1 MPLAIASPG
10 SITQWIAVCKCQS
23 LSPGDEHTESEDS
36 LPICG
41 SCGKRISAG
50 RAGSFTQW
58 IFRTDL
64 CACQVPAEM
73 RPAAP
78 AADQKPDDGSSVM
91 EEELDPDEIE
101 VESDRFPLDRY
112 KPLQVLG
119 KGALGTV
126 YKCRDRQLNKLVA
139 VKILQH
145 ITGAQL
151 RQFQAEAR
159 EMSRLNH
166 PGIVSVMDF
175 GVTAGETPYMVLEYV
190 ESRTLASLLD
200 ERGHLELAEVCEIFS
215 RIADALA
222 HTHEKGI
229 FHRDLK
235 PGNILL
241 SGNDIRIIDFTVTM
255 PGQDAGSFD
264 PAGIVCTPAYMAPD
278 QFAGHSFDAR
288 SDIYSLGCMLFEAL
302 AGNLPYQGDTPI
314 EVLSRHAAAEIPSL
328 ADFRPDL
335 EEEPSA
341 RMEEIIRCCLA
352 KDPEDRFDHVG
363 ELAAA
368 LQELAQTVTE
378 GRTAPGANPGSPPA
392 PVLKIVALSVMVIA
406 LLTGSVVFLTSVFLT
421 KSGEK
426 SGHDEKAPQALKPVD
441 DLDGLDVRAD
451 WSAGDEVYSVGADNN
466 TGAKFLRSTPAG
478 LVAYKAASDE
488 LTDKDLQEL
497 ADKDDL
503 NILSLAGCAAMT
515 GEGLCLLEGK
525 PLTQLEIEWLH
536 LSDEGLDCLTRLK
549 SIQVLNASHIEMT
562 PERIAR
568 LEELPSLTVLHLV
581 ACNMDAERVRAL
593 TKLRSLR
600 TVTLDHNWKLKVE
613 DLKPLNAMRLKVSAG
628 SCPEITSLVRLK
640 KALPDCYIEAGEYPS
655 LE

>member
-1 MPLAIASPG
+1 MPLAISSPG
-10 SITQWIAVCKCQS
+10 SITQWIAVCKCQA
-23 LSPGDEHTESEDS
+23 LSPASESAASEDS
-36 LPICG
+36 LPIC
-41 SCGKRISAG
+41 STCGKRISAG

-64 CACQVPAEM
+64 CACQVPVEM

-78 AADQKPDDGSSVM
+78 QTDEEPDDTISII

-101 VESDRFPLDRY
+101 VEADRFPLDRY

-145 ITGAQL
+145 LTGAQL
-151 RQFQAEAR
+151 RQFQAEAK

-175 GVTAGETPYMVLEYV
+175 GVTTGETPYMVMEYV
-190 ESRTLASLLD
+190 ESRTLASLLA
-200 ERGHLELAEVCEIFS
+200 ERGHLELVEVCEIFA

-241 SGNDIRIIDFTVTM
+241 SGSDIRIIDFTVTM
-255 PGQDAGSFD
+255 PGESAESFD
-264 PAGIVCTPAYMAPD
+264 PAGVVCTPAYMAPD
-278 QFAGHSFDAR
+278 QFAGHAFDAR
-288 SDIYSLGCMLFEAL
+288 SDIYSLGCMLFEAIT
-302 AGNLPYQGDTPI
+302 GSPPYQGDTPI
-314 EVLSRHAAAEIPSL
+314 EVLSQHATAPVPSL
-328 ADFRPDL
+328 LPARSDL
-335 EEEPSA
+335 EDQTA
-341 RMEEIIRCCLA
+341 LMEDVIQRCLA
-352 KDPEDRFDHVG
+352 KDPEERFADVG

-368 LQELAQTVTE
+368 LHELAQTVTE
-378 GRTAPGANPGSPPA
+378 GHRKPEAKTTNRGGPPS
-392 PVLKIVALSVMVIA
+392 PVLKIVALSIMVIA
-406 LLTGSVVFLTSVFLT
+406 LLAGSAAFLMQGGDTGEH
-421 KSGEK
+421 KK
-426 SGHDEKAPQALKPVD
+426 KAPSARKHV
-441 DLDGLDVRAD
+441 DGLDDRAD
-451 WSAGDEVYSVGADNN
+451 WSAGDEIYSVGIGNK
-466 TGAKFLRSTPAG
+466 TGQKFMRTGLGG
-478 LVAYKAASDE
+478 LVAYRATSDE
-488 LTDKDLQEL
+488 LTDSDLREL
-497 ADKDDL
+497 AKKTDL
-503 NILSLAGCAAMT
+503 NVLSLAGCARMT

-525 PLTQLEIEWLH
+525 PITQLEIEWVQ

-581 ACNMDAERVRAL
+581 ACNMDAERIRAI
-593 TKLRSLR
+593 TKLKSLK
-600 TVTLDHNWKLKVE
+600 TVTLDHNWKLRVE
-613 DLKPLNAMRLKVSAG
+613 DLKPLNAMKLKVSAG
-628 SCPEITSLVRLK
+628 SCPEITSLSRLK
-640 KALPDCYIEAGEYPS
+640 KALPDCHIEAGEYPS